1 MLKGIYSRGNI
12 YIYDVSFNNNITIKC
27 GIYIYFRVKGS
38 KCMYVQNYIKIRIQ
52 RGQDLEGGRDLEQKF
67 GI

>member
-27 GIYIYFRVKGS
+27 GIYIYFRVRVVNV
-38 KCMYVQNYIKIRIQ
+38 CMCRII
-52 RGQDLEGGRDLEQKF
+52 LKF
-67 GI
+67 VFKEVRI